1 MRDFDDSTLWR
12 ISAFERMRQQ
22 TGNSGF
28 TSLTGA
34 TVLPTTLLAELRN
47 LDATAADGD
56 VLEVAAACVRHREP
70 ALLYLRHAELLWPV
84 TLFPHRMLY
93 HAPRDLVQAAG
104 RPGLGDLK
112 LVGYEPPGVRPPG
125 DWLAERVAAAEHYRP
140 LAPLLWLMAVAGP
153 RSTLLRE
160 IGGTAAYRVLPG
172 VIGEGLIA
180 PGALAPAIERLRR
193 EPAPLRAIA
202 AWPGMGLAR
211 ASRMLNALYLVSS
224 LMVTRTNPAAR
235 GEPKAQ
241 GSGWR
246 GLLRRR

>member
-12 ISAFERMRQQ
+12 ISAFERMRRQS
-22 TGNSGF
+22 GHSGF
-28 TSLTGA
+28 ATLTDA
-34 TVLPTTLLAELRN
+34 TVLPTTLLAELRG
-47 LDATAADGD
+47 LDTGAPDGD
-56 VLEVAAACVRHREP
+56 VLEVVAACVRHREP

-93 HAPRDLVQAAG
+93 HAPRDLVQAAA
-104 RPGLGDLK
+104 RPGLADLR
-112 LVGYEPPGVRPPG
+112 LIDVEPPGVRAPG

-140 LAPLLWLMAVAGP
+140 LAPLLWLMAVSGP

-172 VIGEGLIA
+172 PLGEGRIA

-202 AWPGMGLAR
+202 AWPGMGLPR
-211 ASRMLNALYLVSS
+211 ASRMLNALYLISS

-235 GEPKAQ
+235 GEPKAE
-241 GSGWR
+241 GGWR